1 MHEWLPYIWAAIIGL
16 AVVFYVIADGFDLG
30 IGILFPFTSKE
41 EDRDLMMN
49 SVAPFWD
56 GNETWLVLGG
66 GGLLVAFPL
75 AYSIILPALYVPII
89 LMLLALIFRGV
100 SFEFRWV
107 SKPRHLGWDVAF
119 SLGSGVATFCQGLVL
134 GGFLQG
140 INVVDQRFD
149 GGPFGFLT
157 PFSIVCGFGLVAG
170 YALLGATWLI
180 MRTEGEVSRR
190 AVRQARILLPLVLV
204 FIGIVSIWTPL
215 AFDRIAERWFAADR
229 LMWLWPVP
237 LLTLAVAFFAWRK
250 LRLEWSAWPFF
261 ATIALFV
268 LAFIGL
274 GISTYPYLV
283 PPSVTIEAAAAT
295 PATQMFMLVGVLIL
309 LPVILGYIVFVY
321 YTFRGKVRPG
331 EGYH

>member
-1 MHEWLPYIWAAIIGL
+1 MEEWLPFVWAGIIGL

-30 IGILFPFTSKE
+30 IGILFPFTSDE
-41 EDRDLMMN
+41 EDRDVMMN

-75 AYSIILPALYVPII
+75 AYSIIMPALYVPLI

-107 SKPRHLGWDVAF
+107 SKPNHKAWDFAF
-119 SLGSGVATFCQGLVL
+119 WAGSTVATFCQGLVL

-140 INVVDQRFD
+140 ISVTDERFSGNALD
-149 GGPFGFLT
+149 FLT
-157 PFSIVCGFGLVAG
+157 PFSIMCGFGLVAG
-170 YALLGATWLI
+170 YALIGATWLI
-180 MRTEGEVSRR
+180 MRTEGRVMER
-190 AVRQARILLPLVLV
+190 AVKQSQILLLIVLA
-204 FIGIVSIWTPL
+204 FIVIVSVWTPL
-215 AFDRIAERWFAADR
+215 SSERIAGRWFAMER
-229 LMWLWPVP
+229 ILWLWPVP
-237 LLTLAVAFFAWRK
+237 LATAALAWFAWAK
-250 LRLEWSAWPFF
+250 LRLEWSAWPFV
-261 ATIALFV
+261 AVIGLFL
-268 LAFIGL
+268 LAFVGL
-274 GISTYPYLV
+274 GISTYPYIV
-283 PPSVTIEAAAAT
+283 PPDITIVQAASS
-295 PATQMFMLVGVLIL
+295 PSTQMFMLWGVLIL